1 MQNVLFSTGPN
12 ATAFITT
19 LERLSVTFASVNLQ
33 TQFVHPAGL
42 TAKMNIS
49 YLFELQQN
57 VVHSSVS
64 ITSEQNRF
72 AARHQHTDQTGD
84 GGGLACA
91 WHAQDQRIVL
101 SSQGFGHRLLLP

>member
-1 MQNVLFSTGPN
+1 
-12 ATAFITT
+12 
-19 LERLSVTFASVNLQ
+19 VNLQ
-33 TQFVHPAGL
+33 TQFVDPAAL
-42 TAKMNIS
+42 MKHNIR

-84 GGGLACA
+84 GGGLACT
-91 WHAQDQRIVL
+91 WHAQDQCIVM
-101 SSQGFGHRLLLP
+101 SSQGFGYRLLLSRVQLL